1 MWRWSILLAPLVL
14 AVSCS
19 RRVPP
24 PGAPVSVVPNLPIIN
39 PAYPV
44 TDESLSSLEAEFR
57 RSARETVASIVE
69 PAGENGP
76 PTLEARVIRL
86 FSQEKVLW
94 MEVRLGPWWTKLDA
108 SRRDEV
114 LARLGRLLY
123 SLDER
128 TFNQK
133 RDVIL
138 TAKDTTGRRLGDV
151 TATPFSIYVRL
162 APEPASAPEPQ
173 PTKHPGRPR

>member
-1 MWRWSILLAPLVL
+1 
-14 AVSCS
+14 
-19 RRVPP
+19 
-24 PGAPVSVVPNLPIIN
+24 
-39 PAYPV
+39 
-44 TDESLSSLEAEFR
+44 
-57 RSARETVASIVE
+57 
-69 PAGENGP
+69 
-76 PTLEARVIRL
+76 
-86 FSQEKVLW
+86 

-151 TATPFSIYVRL
+151 TVTPFSIYVRL
-162 APEPASAPEPQ
+162 ATEPASAPEPQ
-173 PTKHPGRPR
+173 PTKHPARPR